1 MVRSRFAAL
10 LAFAVVFGGKAGT
23 AAHAAPQDEAA
34 KQQAPK
40 QNASKQHAS
49 KRQANKGQAAKGQAP
64 KGDATVEI
72 TRTTDFLYLG
82 VNATVEINGAKVASL
97 GRGESYSGPLPPGD
111 TTIVVSAWSSPGSSN
126 IHFDAEPGKAYR
138 MVVGPR
144 GNNFGASMVG
154 GLIGAAI
161 EGGGAFEIVPAK

>member
-10 LAFAVVFGGKAGT
+10 LALSVVFGAEGGT
-23 AAHAAPQDEAA
+23 AAYAAPQDEAA

-40 QNASKQHAS
+40 PHAS

-72 TRTTDFLYLG
+72 TRTTDLLYLG
-82 VNATVEINGAKVASL
+82 VKATVEINGAEVASL
-97 GRGESYSGPLPPGD
+97 GRGESYSAPLAPGA
-111 TTIVVSAWSSPGSSN
+111 TTITVSAWSSPGSSN
-126 IHFDAEPGKAYR
+126 IRFDAEPGKAYR

-144 GNNFGASMVG
+144 GNNFGASLVG
-154 GLIGAAI
+154 GLVGAAI
-161 EGGGAFEIVPAK
+161 EGGGAFEIVPEK